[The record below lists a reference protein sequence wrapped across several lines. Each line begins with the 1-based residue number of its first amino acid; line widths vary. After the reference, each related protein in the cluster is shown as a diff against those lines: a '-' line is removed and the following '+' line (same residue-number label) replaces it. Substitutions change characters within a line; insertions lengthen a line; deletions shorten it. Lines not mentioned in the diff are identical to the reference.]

1 MHVVLL
7 SLIAFVLRV
16 SREERQRFGVDG
28 AHGRYGSFARATA
41 KLSLTCGRPST
52 RRYPFAQRL
61 RGKTNMSAVKKTECA
76 KRENEKCV

>member
-7 SLIAFVLRV
+7 SLIAFVLKV

-61 RGKTNMSAVKKTECA
+61 RRKTNMSAA
-76 KRENEKCV
+76 KNNGVSRKRK